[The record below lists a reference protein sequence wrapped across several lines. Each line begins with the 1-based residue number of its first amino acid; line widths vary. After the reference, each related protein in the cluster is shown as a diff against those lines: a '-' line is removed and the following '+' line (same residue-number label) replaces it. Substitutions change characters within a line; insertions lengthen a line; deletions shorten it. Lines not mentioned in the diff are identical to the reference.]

1 MLLKLISRTTEF
13 WQMNKFDAFQKA
25 LFCTMLSST
34 TLVQQAAQ
42 IVAGQYLEEGFL
54 LPNSDHI

>member
-1 MLLKLISRTTEF
+1 
-13 WQMNKFDAFQKA
+13 MNKFDAFQKA